1 MHSPHGYFPQSE
13 LRRFPTLETPPN
25 PLNATLRPERPE
37 DRDFLAHLYATTR
50 EQEMA
55 AAPWT
60 PAEQEAFLLS
70 QFEFQTT
77 HYRRHYHDAEFLV
90 VEKDSVPI
98 GRIYLHRGEAGFE
111 LMDIAFLPEWR
122 GSGAGTAFLLQ
133 ILDEARAAG
142 QPVIL
147 YVEMY
152 NRAQNLYARLGFRPV
167 GEEGVYLK
175 MQWLP
180 EPLRAAETPESG
192 DQTDEAA
199 AGQQQR

>member
-1 MHSPHGYFPQSE
+1 MYSHHGYFPQSE

-60 PAEQEAFLLS
+60 PAEKETFLLS

-77 HYRRHYHDAEFLV
+77 HYRRHYPDAEFLI

-98 GRIYLHRGEAGFE
+98 GRIYLYRGEAGFE

-142 QPVIL
+142 QLVIL

-167 GEEGVYLK
+167 GEEGVYSK

-180 EPLRAAETPESG
+180 EPLRAAETPVSG

>member
-1 MHSPHGYFPQSE
+1 MYSPHGYFPQSE

-25 PLNATLRPERPE
+25 PLNATLRVERPE

-60 PAEQEAFLLS
+60 PEEKKAFLLS

-77 HYRRHYHDAEFLV
+77 HYRRHYHDAEFLI

-111 LMDIAFLPEWR
+111 LMDIAFLPERR

-133 ILDEARAAG
+133 ILDEARAAV
-142 QPVIL
+142 QPVLL
-147 YVEMY
+147 YVEIF
-152 NRAQNLYARLGFRPV
+152 NRAQNLYARLGFRPT

-192 DQTDEAA
+192 NQTDD
-199 AGQQQR
+199 